1 MILSY
6 FQLYTY
12 SLRVKNNTK
21 LFINKDV
28 IVLGFWDI
36 TYDLKSLYL
45 GERLVTHQDRVSL
58 DLHPFI
64 LPTYKVIIQLSS
76 TTGVSLIQR
85 HNPLTHF
92 NVPDFSVTRAE
103 HKLSIHLKKFSFHKT
118 FHSLPKL
125 IRAHIFGRANTWT
138 LVRTIQHGFY

>member
-6 FQLYTY
+6 FQLYNY

-28 IVLGFWDI
+28 IVLGFSDI

-45 GERLVTHQDRVSL
+45 GERLLTHQDRVSL

-85 HNPLTHF
+85 HNSLTHF
-92 NVPDFSVTRAE
+92 NVPDFSVT
-103 HKLSIHLKKFSFHKT
+103 
-118 FHSLPKL
+118 
-125 IRAHIFGRANTWT
+125 
-138 LVRTIQHGFY
+138 